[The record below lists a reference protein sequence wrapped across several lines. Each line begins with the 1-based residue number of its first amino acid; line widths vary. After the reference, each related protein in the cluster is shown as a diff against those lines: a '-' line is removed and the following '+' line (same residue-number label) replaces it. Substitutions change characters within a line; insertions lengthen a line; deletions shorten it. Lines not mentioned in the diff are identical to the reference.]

1 VDRIAR
7 RLTNI
12 KQDKVKLSKTQPSIQ
27 TLREGE
33 EVLYLNKDNK
43 LCRYRKERGLLWK
56 SEMSNDGNHIIDKSL
71 NIKKD
76 LKVGKNIQLD
86 GTIKF
91 DKGVNITTKLT
102 GSNRTLSF
110 VTEETVG
117 SSVTPDGSLKVYI
130 NGTLY
135 QIPVKEV

>member
-1 VDRIAR
+1 MDRIAR

>member
-1 VDRIAR
+1 MDRISR
-7 RLTNI
+7 RLTNL
-12 KQDKVKLSKTQPSIQ
+12 KQDKIRLSKTQPSIQ

-86 GTIKF
+86 CTIKF
-91 DKGVNITTKLT
+91 DKGVDITTKVT